1 MGEKE
6 FMITVLSVFSTDF
19 RDCLR
24 FSPALLSIAKTKPT
38 ITVSFSLFVADRV
51 SEQCQRL
58 MIWQLENSNND
69 VKESYAE
76 LCPL

>member
-6 FMITVLSVFSTDF
+6 FMITVVLSVFSTDI

-38 ITVSFSLFVADRV
+38 ITVSFSFFVADRV
-51 SEQCQRL
+51 SEQCQWL
-58 MIWQLENSNND
+58 MIWLE
-69 VKESYAE
+69 
-76 LCPL
+76 C